1 MIKTKLIVCL
11 IYFVILYIIA
21 FCSNFRY
28 REPDDVLWISKNQ
41 WRALLVMWSPVLI
54 IFTK

>member
-1 MIKTKLIVCL
+1 MIKAKLFLCF

-21 FCSNFRY
+21 FCSNFKN
-28 REPDDVLWISKNQ
+28 REPYDVLWISKNQ

>member
-1 MIKTKLIVCL
+1 MIKTNLILCF

-21 FCSNFRY
+21 FCSNFKY
-28 REPDDVLWISKNQ
+28 REDDDILWVSRSQ
-41 WRALLVMWSPVLI
+41 WRALLVMWLPVLI

>member
-1 MIKTKLIVCL
+1 MIKAKLFLCF

-21 FCSNFRY
+21 FCSNFKI
-28 REPDDVLWISKNQ
+28 REPYDVLWISKNQ

>member
-21 FCSNFRY
+21 FYSNFKN
-28 REPDDVLWISKNQ
+28 REDDDILWVSKSQ
-41 WRALLVMWSPVLI
+41 WRALLVMWLPSLI

>member
-21 FCSNFRY
+21 FFSNFRY
-28 REPDDVLWISKNQ
+28 REPDDILWVSRSQ
-41 WRALLVMWSPVLI
+41 WRALLVMWLPSLI